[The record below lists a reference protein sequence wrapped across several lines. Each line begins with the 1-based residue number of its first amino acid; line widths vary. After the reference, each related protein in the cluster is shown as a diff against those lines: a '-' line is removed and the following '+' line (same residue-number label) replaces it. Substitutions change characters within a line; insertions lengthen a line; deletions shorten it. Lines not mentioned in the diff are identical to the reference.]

1 MNRETALTAGAV
13 GVVAVALLVAGV
25 VPGVLADPTDRGPL
39 PPGRVDIADGLAIQP
54 NEVSGETTTLRV
66 ETRLSHRGNTAENVT
81 VRFRAIDA
89 ESGFVETT
97 ETVELGNLTEDGE
110 IPVRADLTVEREGGY
125 RIETTVFRDSERV
138 DSGRTTVSGLDAL
151 TPAYARTSV
160 GFTDSDVLPP
170 VAVSVADAGDE
181 RTTLRL
187 GASLTN
193 RGDEPSED
201 LRVTVVLRQAESN
214 LVAGRTTVDVG
225 TIRPGRTATVDAEVA
240 VPSEYNYYV
249 DAVLWKDDVMVDT
262 ARTAANLDPQRRIS
276 VDETTED
283 VELRVEDFEDDS
295 GRPQPTDEP
304 QATSETSSPGLGVAV
319 AVVAL
324 LVSALVARRRS
335 R

>member
-125 RIETTVFRDSERV
+125 RIETTVFRDSQRV

>member
-13 GVVAVALLVAGV
+13 GIVAVALLVAGV

-81 VRFRAIDA
+81 VRFRAVDA

-97 ETVELGNLTEDGE
+97 ETVALGNLTEDGE

-240 VPSEYNYYV
+240 VPSDYNYYV

-262 ARTAANLDPQRRIS
+262 ARTTANLDPQRRIS

-283 VELRVEDFEDDS
+283 VELRVEDFESDD
-295 GRPQPTDEP
+295 GRPQPTSEP
-304 QATSETSSPGLGVAV
+304 EATTDTSSPGLGVAV